1 MSMYG
6 EFLGTAGGPMNV
18 RQLSLFVIFGVMMSC
33 NIASADEWIVE
44 TAAGTGKA
52 GFVGDGG
59 LAKQAEVN
67 NPFGVV
73 RGPDGLIWFCEYG
86 GQRVRRINA
95 DGLLETIVGCG
106 EKGYSGDGGDPL
118 KATLN
123 QPHEI
128 RFDRDGNLFIVD
140 MSNHVVRKV
149 DFTKKVITTIAGTGK
164 AGYSGDGGLASK
176 AELKNPHSI
185 QFGPDGNLYICD
197 IGNHVIR
204 MVDMSTQT
212 ISTFAGTG
220 KPGKTANNAPIEGTP
235 LNGPRSLDFDRHGD
249 LWLATREGNQV
260 FRFDMKAKLIY
271 HIAGTGASG
280 FTGNGGPATLAT
292 LKGPKGIALDK
303 EGNVYLADTESHTV
317 RKINVTTGVI
327 DVVVGDGTKGDGPDG
342 KPLMC
347 RLNRLHGIFIDED
360 GALWIGDSENH
371 RIRVLKRTQE

>member
-18 RQLSLFVIFGVMMSC
+18 RQLSLFVSFGVLMAC
-33 NIASADEWIVE
+33 NIAFADEWTVE

-59 LAKQAEVN
+59 LATQAEVN

-86 GQRVRRINA
+86 GQRVRRINS
-95 DGLLETIVGCG
+95 DGHLETIVGCG

-128 RFDRDGNLFIVD
+128 RFDRDGNLYIVD

-235 LNGPRSLDFDRHGD
+235 LNGPRSLDFDRQGD

-280 FTGNGGPATLAT
+280 FTGNGGPAILAT

-303 EGNVYLADTESHTV
+303 EGNVFLADTESHTV

-360 GALWIGDSENH
+360 GSLWIGDSENH
-371 RIRVLKRTQE
+371 RIRLLRKKI

>member
-6 EFLGTAGGPMNV
+6 VFLGTAGDPMNV
-18 RQLSLFVIFGVMMSC
+18 RQLSLFVSFGVLMAC
-33 NIASADEWIVE
+33 NIAFADEWTVE

-95 DGLLETIVGCG
+95 DGHLETIVGCG

-220 KPGKTANNAPIEGTP
+220 KPGKTANKAPIEGTP
-235 LNGPRSLDFDRHGD
+235 LNGPRSLDFDRQGD

-280 FTGNGGPATLAT
+280 FTGNGGQAILAT

-303 EGNVYLADTESHTV
+303 EGNVFLADTESHTV

-342 KPLMC
+342 KPLPC

-360 GALWIGDSENH
+360 GSLWIGDSENH

>member
-6 EFLGTAGGPMNV
+6 VFLGTAGDPMNV
-18 RQLSLFVIFGVMMSC
+18 RQLSLFVSFGVLMAC
-33 NIASADEWIVE
+33 NIAFADEWTVE

-59 LAKQAEVN
+59 VATQAEVN

-95 DGLLETIVGCG
+95 DGHLETIVGCG

-128 RFDRDGNLFIVD
+128 RFDRDGNLYIVD

-204 MVDMSTQT
+204 MVDMSTQR

-235 LNGPRSLDFDRHGD
+235 LNGPRSLDFDRQGD

-280 FTGNGGPATLAT
+280 FTGNGGQAILAT

-303 EGNVYLADTESHTV
+303 EGNVFLADTESHTV

>member
-6 EFLGTAGGPMNV
+6 EFLGTVGSPMNV
-18 RQLSLFVIFGVMMSC
+18 RQLCLVVMLGVLMAC
-33 NIASADEWIVE
+33 NTVLAEEWIVE
-44 TAAGTGKA
+44 TAAGTGKP
-52 GFVGDGG
+52 GFAGDGG
-59 LAKQAEVN
+59 VATQAEVN

-86 GQRVRRINA
+86 GQRVRRIRA
-95 DGLLETIVGCG
+95 DSHVETIVGCG

-149 DFTKKVITTIAGTGK
+149 DLKKNVITTIAGTGK
-164 AGYSGDGGLASK
+164 AGYSGDGGVASK

-185 QFGPDGNLYICD
+185 QFGPNGNLYICD

-204 MVDMSTQT
+204 MVDMSTQK

-220 KPGKTANNAPIEGTP
+220 KPGKTPDGSPIAGTP
-235 LNGPRSLDFDRHGD
+235 LNGPRSLDFDKDGN

-260 FRFDMKAKLIY
+260 FRFDMQAKIIS

-280 FTGNGGPATLAT
+280 FTGNGGPALQAT
-292 LKGPKGIALDK
+292 LKGPKGIAVDHA
-303 EGNVYLADTESHTV
+303 GDVFLADTESHSV
-317 RKINVTTGVI
+317 RKIDMKTGFI
-327 DVVVGDGTKGDGPDG
+327 DVVVGDGHKGDGPDG
-342 KPLMC
+342 LPLQC
-347 RLNRLHGIFIDED
+347 RLNRLHGIFVDDD
-360 GALWIGDSENH
+360 GSLWIGDSENH
-371 RIRVLKRTQE
+371 RVRVLRKTK

>member
-1 MSMYG
+1 
-6 EFLGTAGGPMNV
+6 MNV
-18 RQLSLFVIFGVMMSC
+18 RQLCLVGMLGVLMAC
-33 NIASADEWIVE
+33 NTVLAEEWIVE
-44 TAAGTGKA
+44 TAAGTGKP
-52 GFVGDGG
+52 GFAGDGG
-59 LAKQAEVN
+59 VATQAEVN

-86 GQRVRRINA
+86 GQRVRRIRA
-95 DGLLETIVGCG
+95 DSHVETIVGCG

-149 DFTKKVITTIAGTGK
+149 DLKKNVITTIAGTGK
-164 AGYSGDGGLASK
+164 AGYSGDGGVASK

-185 QFGPDGNLYICD
+185 QFGPNGNLYICD

-204 MVDMSTQT
+204 MVDMSTQK

-220 KPGKTANNAPIEGTP
+220 KPGKTPDGSPIAGTP
-235 LNGPRSLDFDRHGD
+235 LNGPRSLDFDKDGN

-260 FRFDMKAKLIY
+260 FRFDMQAKIIS

-280 FTGNGGPATLAT
+280 FTGNGGPALQAT
-292 LKGPKGIALDK
+292 LKGPKGIAVDHA
-303 EGNVYLADTESHTV
+303 GDVFLADTESHSV
-317 RKINVTTGVI
+317 RKIDMKTGFI
-327 DVVVGDGTKGDGPDG
+327 DVVVGDGHKGDGPDG
-342 KPLMC
+342 LPLQC
-347 RLNRLHGIFIDED
+347 RLNRLHGIFVDDD
-360 GALWIGDSENH
+360 GSLWIGDSENH
-371 RIRVLKRTQE
+371 RVRVLRKTK